1 MRRTIGAKRKA
12 LTQEAE
18 RIMFLEIENL
28 LNAAEVQRL
37 VALAREVRFVDGRIT
52 NPANVTKNNLQ
63 ADYADPKY
71 NETVQIVSA
80 AFARSREFL
89 DFAMPR
95 RIAPPLLC
103 RYEPGMKY
111 GAHADAAIINAGKA
125 PLRSD
130 ISCTVFINDP
140 ATYEGGELS
149 LLLGTRTLTFK
160 CRPGGAI
167 VYPST
172 MNHEVVPVRSGQ
184 RLVSI
189 TFIES
194 FIADEHQ
201 RTQVYELNEIAA
213 LEGLTMKWEN
223 RVRLDVVRQNLMRM
237 WSKT

>member
-1 MRRTIGAKRKA
+1 
-12 LTQEAE
+12 
-18 RIMFLEIENL
+18 MFLEIKGL
-28 LNAAEVQRL
+28 LTPPEVERM
-37 VALAREVRFVDGRIT
+37 VALSREVRFVDGRIT
-52 NPANVTKNNLQ
+52 NPANLTKNNLQ

-71 NETVQIVSA
+71 NETVQIVNG
-80 AFARSREFL
+80 AFARSREFI
-89 DFAMPR
+89 DFAMPKR
-95 RIAPPLLC
+95 VAPPLLC

-111 GAHADAAIINAGKA
+111 GAHADAAIIQSPKSQ
-125 PLRSD
+125 LRSD
-130 ISCTVFINDP
+130 LSCTVFINPP

-149 LLLGTRTLTFK
+149 LVLGTRVFAFK
-160 CRPGGAI
+160 GGPGDAI

-172 MNHEVVPVRSGQ
+172 MIHEVIPVRSGQ

-194 FIADEHQ
+194 LIADQHQ
-201 RTQVYELNEIAA
+201 RSQVYELNEVAA